1 MTKLRNV
8 KLKKLNKEDKE
19 TYKRLNKSIKKDSS
33 ISPTLKRNAL
43 ALNKEAYKTRL
54 SQNKRMK

>member
-1 MTKLRNV
+1 MV
-8 KLKKLNKEDKE
+8 
-19 TYKRLNKSIKKDSS
+19 SILQS
-33 ISPTLKRNAL
+33 LKRNAL